1 VKLPCDSRGDRRA
14 VDSGSR
20 LRLRQSGPS
29 LVNLRIEIGDV
40 VRLGPGKVRLLEL
53 IARHGSISAAG
64 RAMQMSY
71 RRAWTLIDT
80 LNKAFREPV
89 VATQPGGRADRR
101 AAITPFGHNVIR
113 RYRAMEAAAREAMA
127 DDLAALEV
135 DLRDD
140 TALRVLQDP
149 RVA

>member
-1 VKLPCDSRGDRRA
+1 M
-14 VDSGSR
+14 
-20 LRLRQSGPS
+20 
-29 LVNLRIEIGDV
+29 

-53 IARHGSISAAG
+53 IAELGSISAAG

-71 RRAWTLIDT
+71 RRAWLLIDT

-101 AAITPFGHNVIR
+101 AAITPFGREVIR
-113 RYRAMEAAAREAMA
+113 RYRAMEAAAHDAMA
-127 DDLAALEV
+127 DDLTALEA

-140 TALRVLQDP
+140 AALPVMQDP
-149 RVA
+149 RISA